1 VVWDIG
7 ERSAFELASSRSVI
21 EVPLHPQEVRTGV
34 EPVDRVL
41 QIFLAQAFDQRMDL
55 IRTLTTGCTT
65 TEYFVGPPLCRAG
78 QVEGTPVEVFP
89 YRMYRASHF
98 AASDELET
106 LLEFPL
112 EGLYA
117 VYKIPE
123 ATFKETWWPA
133 GEYSV
138 VFASAEDDLGVE
150 VVIEGGQVVRIEF
163 WPLTPV
169 EVLNGAEFE
178 YLLAPLNQ

>member
-1 VVWDIG
+1 
-7 ERSAFELASSRSVI
+7 
-21 EVPLHPQEVRTGV
+21 
-34 EPVDRVL
+34 
-41 QIFLAQAFDQRMDL
+41 
-55 IRTLTTGCTT
+55 
-65 TEYFVGPPLCRAG
+65 
-78 QVEGTPVEVFP
+78 
-89 YRMYRASHF
+89 
-98 AASDELET
+98 
-106 LLEFPL
+106 
-112 EGLYA
+112 